1 MTPLLSYVLR
11 LAKSILLRPTAQ
23 AVHPSAQ
30 FIAGRRSPFEFSN
43 GIALSWWY
51 SAGTFKAIEAVARLI
66 IDGWSEFRDCD
77 SESVQSIV
85 TNTLQE
91 ICVDSSLFDCDA
103 VFFAGRDNL
112 FECRRVSVPAFAT
125 RLQEAIVS
133 NLAASIGRT
142 CTVHVIPR
150 FQVESFA
157 VEGESLRVIAK
168 RDVTAWQRLVD
179 EGYEFNGWTPL
190 RPQVGLDGDRTFT
203 PPLDFECLLVAE
215 GMGTQKGSQFSS
227 ILRFRKL
234 AAILHAVACVHLGRP
249 IHKSGASPFRFC
261 TQFPHKSSSVAQ
273 ITRTDCDPVLPYFA
287 SDVHVPPPCLG
298 SIRDWYATVQRCDSD
313 HRNRIDKAANFLNR
327 GVNSDDIE
335 AYLNYFISLDALF
348 GQRGAVETSILEG
361 VRALHLD
368 PSFAEKAPW
377 LFDLRNEIVHGGS
390 RYISEWP
397 KYVRYTQHFGSQ
409 PTADV
414 QRLAQFAVLEAPRL
428 YCSDN

>member
-1 MTPLLSYVLR
+1 MTPLQSYLLR

-23 AVHPSAQ
+23 AGHPSAQ
-30 FIAGRRSPFEFSN
+30 FIAGRHSPFEFPC
-43 GIALSWWY
+43 GAALSWWY
-51 SAGTFKAIEAVARLI
+51 SADTFKTIEAVARLI

-77 SESVQSIV
+77 SESVESIV

-112 FECRRVSVPAFAT
+112 FECRNVSVPIFAT
-125 RLQEAIVS
+125 RIQQAIVA
-133 NLAASIGRT
+133 NLEASIGRN

-150 FQVESFA
+150 FQVDSLV
-157 VEGESLRVIAK
+157 VEGEALRVIAK
-168 RDVTAWQRLVD
+168 KDETAWQHLVD

-203 PPLDFECLLVAE
+203 PPWDFECLLVAE
-215 GMGTQKGSQFSS
+215 GSGTQKGSKFSS

-234 AAILHAVACVHLGRP
+234 AAILHAVACMHVGRP
-249 IHKSGASPFRFC
+249 LHKSAASPFRFC
-261 TQFPHKSSSVAQ
+261 TQFPHKSSSVVQ
-273 ITRTDCDPVLPYFA
+273 ITRSHCDPVLPYFV
-287 SDVHVPPPCLG
+287 SDVRVPLPCLA
-298 SIRDWYATVQRCDSD
+298 SIHDWYATANRCDSD

-361 VRALHLD
+361 VRALRLD
-368 PSFAEKAPW
+368 SSFAEKAAW

-397 KYVRYTQHFGSQ
+397 KYVRYTQHFGSH

-414 QRLAQFAVLEAPRL
+414 QRLAQVAVLEAPRL
-428 YCSDN
+428 YV